1 MIQTPPRSTRSD
13 TLFPYTTLFRAG
25 RAEPV
30 LRGWLSHLLELF
42 AHRHIRHRLFATDA
56 GKDNGAAGKAKFRA
70 PLDDA
75 DSARAEWHHM
85 LPVCLHT
92 ALGDGP
98 QAIGK
103 VDLIPSGAAHL
114 ARPGGSEDGKFEGE
128 ATE

>member
-1 MIQTPPRSTRSD
+1 MVCFVAHPIPE
-13 TLFPYTTLFRAG
+13 G

-30 LRGWLSHLLELF
+30 RRVWLSHLLEQF

-75 DSARAEWHHM
+75 ASARAEWHHM

-92 ALGDGP
+92 ALGDDP

-103 VDLIPSGAAHL
+103 VDLIPS
-114 ARPGGSEDGKFEGE
+114 RSEEHTSELQSLMRLSYAVFLLQKKK
-128 ATE
+128 

>member
-1 MIQTPPRSTRSD
+1 MVCFFAHPITE
-13 TLFPYTTLFRAG
+13 G

-30 LRGWLSHLLELF
+30 RRVWLSHHLEQF

-85 LPVCLHT
+85 LPVAFIRPLGMVHRPSARSISSQVAQRTSPDRAARSEEHT
-92 ALGDGP
+92 SAL
-98 QAIGK
+98 QSLMRIAY
-103 VDLIPSGAAHL
+103 AAFRL
-114 ARPGGSEDGKFEGE
+114 
-128 ATE
+128 